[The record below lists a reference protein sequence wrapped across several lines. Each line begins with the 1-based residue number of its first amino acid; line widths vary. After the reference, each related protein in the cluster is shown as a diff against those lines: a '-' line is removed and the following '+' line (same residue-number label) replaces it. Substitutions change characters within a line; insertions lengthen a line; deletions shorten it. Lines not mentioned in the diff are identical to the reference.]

1 MEEGL
6 NTGVIYMITNIKN
19 GLKYIG
25 RAKSYSIRKGG
36 SIVKH
41 GANGRLKSHWS
52 KVKINKMEIP
62 LLYNDMKN
70 YGEDAFKIKVLE
82 VCLLID
88 INRKEEELILQHET
102 YKPEI
107 GYNMFIG
114 DKKPIDPIQ
123 KKEYENKK
131 SESNK
136 NRANEGA
143 LRRTEGG
150 TGLPPNI
157 YRRKHG
163 LFAQIKL
170 PNQNG
175 DTSLYNKAFFITA
188 DSEQVKLQK
197 AQEWLTQI
205 KAQHE
210 QNNNNIINDV

>member
-6 NTGVIYMITNIKN
+6 NTGVIYMITNIEN

-25 RAKSYSIRKGG
+25 RAKSYSIRKNG
-36 SIVKH
+36 SIVRH
-41 GANGRLKSHWS
+41 GAKGRLKSHWG
-52 KVKINKMEIP
+52 KVNIDKMEIP
-62 LLYNDMKN
+62 LLYNDMKK
-70 YGEDAFKIKVLE
+70 YGKDAFKIKVLE
-82 VCLLID
+82 VCLLTH
-88 INRKEEELILQHET
+88 INIREEEIILQNET

-136 NRANEGA
+136 NRASEGA

-150 TGLPPNI
+150 TGLPLNI
-157 YRRKHG
+157 YRRKNG

-170 PNQNG
+170 LNQNG
-175 DTSLYNKAFFITA
+175 GTTLYNKAFFINA

-210 QNNNNIINDV
+210 QNNNTINDV

>member
-25 RAKSYSIRKGG
+25 RAKSYSIRKDG
-36 SIVKH
+36 SIIRH
-41 GANGRLKSHWS
+41 GANGRLKSHWG
-52 KVKINKMEIP
+52 KVKIDKMEIP

-70 YGEDAFKIKVLE
+70 YGKDAFKIKVLE
-82 VCLLID
+82 VCLLTD

-131 SESNK
+131 SDSNK
-136 NRANEGA
+136 NRAIDGA
-143 LRRTEGG
+143 LRQTESGM
-150 TGLPPNI
+150 GLPPNLN
-157 YRRKHG
+157 RRKAG
-163 LFAQIKL
+163 IFAQIKI
-170 PNQNG
+170 PNLNG
-175 DTSLYNKAFFITA
+175 GSTLYNKAFFLKT
-188 DSEQVKLQK
+188 DSEEVKIQK
-197 AQEWLTQI
+197 AQEWLTHI

-210 QNNNNIINDV
+210 QNNNIINDV